1 MSYKKIIDVSYHN
14 GSINWSKVKAAG
26 IKGVIIRAGYGA
38 GNEDKL
44 FKSNIKG
51 ALAAGLPVG
60 IYWFSYAYNTTM
72 AKKEADYCY
81 KLIKDYKI
89 TLPVIFDWEYDSDK
103 YAKKHGV
110 KVGKTLFTAMNKGFG
125 EIMKA
130 KGYKV
135 GFYYNKDYMNRGL
148 FNFDDFK
155 GYYRWLA
162 RYTSV
167 TQTNCDIW
175 QYSETGRVSGI
186 NSSQVDMNYV
196 INEKVLGNS
205 STTPTTKPTTTTTTT
220 KYTQTDFVK
229 DCQKVFGLSITGK
242 ANTALLNKTI
252 TVSANTNRTHKIV
265 KYVQK
270 YLKELGYPIGTI
282 DGEAGSKFTKSVKEY
297 QKKVVKLAS
306 PDGVISA
313 KNKTWKK
320 LLGL

>member
-38 GNEDKL
+38 GNVDKL

-89 TLPVIFDWEYDSDK
+89 TLPVIFDWEYDSDR
-103 YAKKHGV
+103 YARKHGV

-125 EIMKA
+125 SIMKA

-148 FNFDDFK
+148 FDFDDFK

-186 NSSQVDMNYV
+186 NSSKVDMNYV
-196 INEKVLGNS
+196 INEKVFG
-205 STTPTTKPTTTTTTT
+205 TEKVEKPSNPTTTTTT

-229 DCQKVFGLSITGK
+229 DCQRIFGLEITGK
-242 ANTALLNKTI
+242 PNQALLNKTI
-252 TVSANTNRTHKIV
+252 TVSSKTNRTHRIV
-265 KYVQK
+265 KYIQK
-270 YLKELGYPIGTI
+270 YLKSLGYPIGTI
-282 DGEAGSKFTKSVKEY
+282 DGEAGSKFAKSVKSF

>member
-38 GNEDKL
+38 GNVDKL

-103 YAKKHGV
+103 YARKHGV

-125 EIMKA
+125 NIMKA

-148 FNFDDFK
+148 FDFDDFK

-196 INEKVLGNS
+196 INEKVFGTEKVEKPS
-205 STTPTTKPTTTTTTT
+205 KPTTPTTT

-229 DCQKVFGLSITGK
+229 DCQRIFGLSVTGK
-242 ANTALLNKTI
+242 PNQALLNKTI
-252 TVSANTNRTHKIV
+252 TVSSKTNRTHRIV
-265 KYVQK
+265 KYIQK
-270 YLKELGYPIGTI
+270 YLKTLGYPIGTI
-282 DGEAGSKFTKSVKEY
+282 DGEAGSKFTKSVKSF
-297 QKKVVKLAS
+297 QKKVLKFSS

>member
-38 GNEDKL
+38 GNVDKL

-89 TLPVIFDWEYDSDK
+89 TLPVIFDWEYDSDR
-103 YAKKHGV
+103 YARKHGV

-125 EIMKA
+125 NIMKA

-148 FNFDDFK
+148 FDFDDFK

-196 INEKVLGNS
+196 INEKVFG
-205 STTPTTKPTTTTTTT
+205 TEKVEKPCNPTTTTTT

-229 DCQKVFGLSITGK
+229 DCQRIFGLSVTGK
-242 ANTALLNKTI
+242 PNQELLNKTI
-252 TVSANTNRTHKIV
+252 TVSSKTNRTHRIV
-265 KYVQK
+265 KYIQK
-270 YLKELGYPIGTI
+270 YLKSLGYPIGTI
-282 DGEAGSKFTKSVKEY
+282 DGEAGSKFTKSVKSF
-297 QKKVVKLAS
+297 QKKVLKFSS